1 MHLQIRLP
9 VAASLP
15 TSLIMAKAMK
25 AMKAMKAAKI
35 KAAPARATQDAI
47 NNK

>member
-9 VAASLP
+9 VAVSFPAP
-15 TSLIMAKAMK
+15 LIMARAMK